1 MTGKRRLTEP
11 RGNLRS
17 AQTARDTLIRDTPGG
32 VQLDVRVI
40 PRARKT
46 TLDGVR
52 DTALLVRV
60 AAAPLDGA
68 ANDALIEYFAG
79 ILHVPRRSVRVVSGE
94 RGRKKRVA
102 IDGVSADRVRAALC
116 EISALEP
123 PTKP

>member
-1 MTGKRRLTEP
+1 M
-11 RGNLRS
+11 
-17 AQTARDTLIRDTPGG
+17 IRDTPGG